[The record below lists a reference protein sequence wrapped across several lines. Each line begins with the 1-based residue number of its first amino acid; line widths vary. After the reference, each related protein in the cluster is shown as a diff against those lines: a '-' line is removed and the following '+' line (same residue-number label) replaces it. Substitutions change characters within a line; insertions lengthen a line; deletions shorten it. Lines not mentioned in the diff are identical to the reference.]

1 MGTGGTWLKSGSLSA
16 LLPTCALLPAV
27 MLHWHSAARALPFSF
42 QGGHNRTELL
52 VRGPGFSEAGG
63 AEPRG

>member
-1 MGTGGTWLKSGSLSA
+1 MGTGGTRLKSGSLS
-16 LLPTCALLPAV
+16 ALLPAV